1 MKPPALLSADHV
13 FSSETEL
20 PVDIS
25 FETCRGTV
33 GGPLRHGEAR
43 LGTRT
48 TRRVGTTVTGNR
60 EPTILPQPLHLRNRR
75 CRVEMFQSR
84 RRLLLTGN
92 VTTAI
97 PFRTRSFFGISSR
110 HRGPQKVGGL
120 AWTLRTFL

>member
-1 MKPPALLSADHV
+1 MKPPALLSADYV
-13 FSSETEL
+13 VSSETEL
-20 PVDIS
+20 
-25 FETCRGTV
+25 RV
-33 GGPLRHGEAR
+33 GHHGEAR

-48 TRRVGTTVTGNR
+48 TRRVGATVTGNR

-75 CRVEMFQSR
+75 RRVEMFQSR